1 MARPKLPPDIVKAR
15 RKAWQKKYY
24 EEHRADYAARA
35 RKWRKNNPDAARES
49 VKQWQL
55 RNPDA
60 AKRNK
65 EDSNNRCAERIKKY
79 NRVYYLRRKNENTTI
94 A

>member
-35 RKWRKNNPDAARES
+35 RKWRKNNPDYLKE
-49 VKQWQL
+49 WQ
-55 RNPDA
+55 RKNADVV
-60 AKRNK
+60 KRNK
-65 EDSNNRCAERIKKY
+65 RDSNKRCAERIKKY
-79 NRVYYLRRKNENTTI
+79 NRAYYLRRKNE
-94 A
+94 AA